1 MGTIQGF
8 PTSQAGSTPG
18 GGLWVAT
25 TRRRAQWD
33 GHGFFSWLCKGVLM
47 EHHLSMGI
55 FYGVVLFGC
64 LLMGMSMVIT
74 SVSWDMTPVTMV
86 VHLGI
91 EKHVDI
97 GLGVDPGVNVETT
110 RFLKRPWWL
119 CPKMDTQFKW
129 MIAIF
134 RINMGLLV
142 YTVDH
147 FQIFKTSQCNNFQI
161 LWAKSLLPYSSH
173 YIVNIRNTLPE

>member
-1 MGTIQGF
+1 
-8 PTSQAGSTPG
+8 
-18 GGLWVAT
+18 
-25 TRRRAQWD
+25 
-33 GHGFFSWLCKGVLM
+33 
-47 EHHLSMGI
+47 MGI

-110 RFLKRPWWL
+110 RFLKRP
-119 CPKMDTQFKW
+119 
-129 MIAIF
+129 
-134 RINMGLLV
+134 
-142 YTVDH
+142 
-147 FQIFKTSQCNNFQI
+147 
-161 LWAKSLLPYSSH
+161 
-173 YIVNIRNTLPE
+173 